1 MMKRVFTTILILLL
15 CFSIGGCHADLPENS
30 STSSQTESQQTSGS
44 DAPEVSTDPNVP
56 TESTPEHIHDWIH
69 ATCTEPAQCQCGA
82 TKGQPMGH
90 TWADA
95 TCTVPK
101 TCTSCHAT
109 SGVPSDHTYSNGT
122 CTNCGAIAPKDP
134 TPDVAHTHEDQ
145 NEDTR
150 CDICNESVVIVI
162 DFYAINDLHGK
173 FCDSDTQ
180 PGVDELASY
189 LKSREDADDH
199 TIFLS
204 SGDMWQGA
212 AESNLT
218 NGMILT
224 EWMNTMGFVSMTLG
238 NHEYDWGEDA
248 IRKNHEAA
256 DFPLL
261 AINIYDKN
269 TGKPADYC
277 TPSVVVERDGVQI
290 GIIGAVGDCYSS
302 ISKERVEDV
311 EFIVGSQLTA
321 LVKAEATRLRN
332 QGVDIIVYSLHDGHG
347 SSTSGSISNSNLDN
361 YYDPSLS
368 EGYID
373 LSFEGHSH
381 QSYVLTDSSG
391 VYHLQGGGDNK
402 GISHVEISFNLVTDE
417 KKVNTAEIISSS
429 VYSKY
434 ADDPETEA
442 LEDKYADIIDAA
454 YNTIGTISRKLS
466 GSTIADIVSELYLEA
481 GMERWGDQ
489 YDIVLGGGY
498 IKTRSPYD
506 LAAGTV
512 TYSDV
517 LSLLPFDNQLVLCK
531 ISGSK
536 LKSKFINNSGYYNTY
551 SSYGNSIKNRIS
563 NSGTYYIVVDMYTAV
578 YAPNGLTIVDY
589 YDEGVYARDLLAQEI
604 KSGRF
609 N

>member
-1 MMKRVFTTILILLL
+1 MKRVFSVLLIILFVI
-15 CFSIGGCHADLPENS
+15 SMSGCHDTPPEGSTAS
-30 STSSQTESQQTSGS
+30 STTQQLETKPPVSE
-44 DAPEVSTDPNVP
+44 APTNPHIPEDSA
-56 TESTPEHIHDWIH
+56 PEHIHEWIH
-69 ATCTEPAQCQCGA
+69 ATCTEPIQCQCGE

-90 TWADA
+90 TWRNA
-95 TCTVPK
+95 TCTAPK
-101 TCTSCHAT
+101 TCTTCNET
-109 SGVPSDHTYSNGT
+109 SGTPLDHTYADGV
-122 CTNCGAIAPKDP
+122 CTSCGAAAPHDP
-134 TPDVAHTHEDQ
+134 KPEVSHTHKDQ
-145 NEDTR
+145 NADKK
-150 CDICNESVVIVI
+150 CDICSESVVVVI
-162 DFYAINDLHGK
+162 DFYAMNDLHGK

-189 LKSREDADDH
+189 LKSRKDTDDH
-199 TIFLS
+199 TLFLS

-218 NGMILT
+218 KGLILT
-224 EWMNTMGFVSMTLG
+224 EWMNAMGFVSMTLG

-248 IRKNHEAA
+248 IRKNQETAG
-256 DFPLL
+256 FPLL
-261 AINIYDKN
+261 AINIYDRS
-269 TGKPADYC
+269 TGKPVNYC

-290 GIIGAVGDCYSS
+290 GIIGAIGDCYSS

-311 EFIVGSQLTA
+311 EFKVGSQLTA
-321 LVKAEATRLRN
+321 LVKSEATRLRS

-347 SSTSGSISNSNLDN
+347 SSTSGSISNSTLDN

-368 EGYID
+368 DGYID
-373 LSFEGHSH
+373 LVFEGHSH
-381 QSYVLTDSSG
+381 KSYVLTDSHG
-391 VYHLQGGGDNK
+391 VYHLQGGGDNE
-402 GISHVEISFNLVTDE
+402 GICHAEISFNLVTEE
-417 KKVNTAEIISSS
+417 KEVTAAEIIRSS

-442 LEDKYADIIDAA
+442 LEEKYADIIDSA
-454 YNTIGTISRKLS
+454 YNSVGRISRKLS
-466 GSTIADIVSELYLEA
+466 SSTIADIVSELYLEA
-481 GMERWGDQ
+481 GLERWGNQ

-506 LAAGTV
+506 LAAGDV
-512 TYSDV
+512 TYSDI

-536 LKSKFINNSGYYNTY
+536 LKSKFINNSSYHNTY

-589 YDEGVYARDLLAQEI
+589 YDEGVYARDLLAEEI
-604 KSGRF
+604 RSGRLS
-609 N
+609 